1 MSDAAEVGAVP
12 PAAGWARLERAATA
26 AAASLGEW
34 RRRAVEAEREVERL
48 RGELEAVSAGGGGGP
63 AAAGESGPE
72 LRRLRAENALLT
84 SRAAEARQRVVA
96 LLARLAVL
104 ERRG

>member
-1 MSDAAEVGAVP
+1 MSDAAEVGGVP

-48 RGELEAVSAGGGGGP
+48 RGELEAVSAGGGGP